1 MWDLCFP
8 HVKIREYKAV
18 CGKCLTCESLSTLR
32 RNSKDLNSRSKLT
45 QLHAFHRET
54 YMNERNSYY
63 DRKISVLYNPEQNM
77 SLMIDG
83 MDKNKTKIPRF
94 SQNVQQEWQMQQHI
108 IGVIDHGR
116 GTFFYRTFP
125 NLKDDRTIPIHVL
138 LLHLANRLEESNK
151 DNSNTKQ
158 YLPETIYVQ
167 ADGGAD
173 FSIETT
179 LAVLAY
185 IVAKQVGGCQ
195 RIVYTR
201 LPVGHTHDVSNIAIL

>member
-1 MWDLCFP
+1 M
-8 HVKIREYKAV
+8 
-18 CGKCLTCESLSTLR
+18 
-32 RNSKDLNSRSKLT
+32 
-45 QLHAFHRET
+45 
-54 YMNERNSYY
+54 
-63 DRKISVLYNPEQNM
+63 SVMYNPDKNM

-116 GTFFYRTFP
+116 GTFFYRTYP
-125 NLKDDRTIPIHVL
+125 NLKDDRTIPIYIL

-151 DNSNTKQ
+151 NNSNNNQ
-158 YLPETIYVQ
+158 YLPEIIYVQ

-173 FSIETT
+173 FSNETT
-179 LAVLAY
+179 LAVLSY

-201 LPVGHTHDVSNIAIL
+201 LPVGHTHDVSNNVIIYT